1 MQNYTENMVA
11 ATDGGEW
18 GGGGLAPNFST
29 SISRPNEPNEVQKFQ
44 FQTEIL
50 LFTDVQKLYEP

>member
-11 ATDGGEW
+11 ATDGGG
-18 GGGGLAPNFST
+18 GGGGLAPNSST

>member
-1 MQNYTENMVA
+1 MQNYTENMVV
-11 ATDGGEW
+11 ATDGGGG